1 VTAATGIPAESFA
14 GSRAWAAFLAW
25 LNGYRRVWRGSVVNT
40 VLVPILNLLALG
52 YGLGTLVNGNGGIDG
67 VPYAQYLAPGLL
79 AAGVMQTA
87 TDESMFPVMGALRWN
102 RTYFAMTATPLTAA
116 EVFVGHL
123 LYVLAR
129 ALSGA
134 VVFLCVIWAFGLTH
148 GPTTLLTV
156 PFSLL
161 LAAAFATPVMAFSV
175 HAQNDESFALLYRFV
190 WIPMF
195 LFAGVFFP
203 VSQLPTWIRVIA
215 EITPLYHGVELV
227 RGATLGQLTWPAV
240 GVHLLYLSAF
250 AVAGFVL
257 AVRAYRRVL
266 AR

>member
-1 VTAATGIPAESFA
+1 MAAVGVHPDRFTGT
-14 GSRAWAAFLAW
+14 RAFAAFFAW
-25 LNGYRRVWRGSVVNT
+25 LQVYRRVWRGSAVNT
-40 VLVPILNLLALG
+40 VLVPVLNLLALG

-67 VPYAQYLAPGLL
+67 IPYAQFLAPGLL

-129 ALSGA
+129 AWSGA
-134 VVFLCVIWAFGLTH
+134 ILFLVVLWAFRLTN
-148 GPTTLLTV
+148 GPSALLVV
-156 PFSLL
+156 PFSLV

-175 HAQNDESFALLYRFV
+175 NARNDETFAMLYRFV

-195 LFAGVFFP
+195 LFSGAFFP
-203 VSQLPTWIRVIA
+203 VSQLPVWIQVIA
-215 EITPLYHGVELV
+215 KITPLYHGVELV
-227 RGATLGQLTWPAV
+227 RAATLDQLSWPAV
-240 GVHLLYLSAF
+240 AFHLLYLSAF
-250 AVAGFVL
+250 AVVGFVL